1 MIDLVNAELLKE
13 KIRDSG
19 LKVNYIAENAG
30 ILRETFYNK
39 LDVYKRQAT
48 DSVCGAEYH
57 PCSNGTRKDR
67 RGADPPQRSR
77 VSIYIASIL

>member
-1 MIDLVNAELLKE
+1 MVNAELLKE

-39 LDVYKRQAT
+39 LNGKSEFTASDIVAITKILGLTKR
-48 DSVCGAEYH
+48 
-57 PCSNGTRKDR
+57 DR
-67 RGADPPQRSR
+67 DNIFLSQS
-77 VSIYIASIL
+77 